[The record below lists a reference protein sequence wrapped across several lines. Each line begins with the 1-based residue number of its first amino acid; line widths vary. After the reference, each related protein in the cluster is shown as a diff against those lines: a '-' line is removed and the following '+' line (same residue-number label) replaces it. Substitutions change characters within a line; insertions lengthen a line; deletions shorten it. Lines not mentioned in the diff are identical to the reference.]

1 MSVYTSERI
10 RQRVNKQLKECKDKM
25 NSCPEHQKFIKL
37 QQASLLCR
45 LFQKHVI
52 IDHETP
58 NGLTRTKAMVSLST
72 PKLVVLNDGTFIEIA
87 SIKNIDI
94 V

>member
-1 MSVYTSERI
+1 MTFTVPDI
-10 RQRVNKQLKECKDKM
+10 RQKVNEQLKECRDKM
-25 NSCPEHQKFIKL
+25 HTCPEHQKFMKL

-58 NGLTRTKAMVSLST
+58 QGMKRTKALVSLST
-72 PKLVVLNDGTFIEIA
+72 PKTVILQDGTFIEID

>member
-1 MSVYTSERI
+1 MPVFTSERI
-10 RQRVNKQLKECKDKM
+10 RQKVNKQLKECKEKI

-37 QQASLLCR
+37 QQAALLCR
-45 LFQKHVI
+45 LFQKQVI
-52 IDHETP
+52 IDHVTP
-58 NGLTRTKAMVSLST
+58 DGLTRTKAMVSLST
-72 PKLVVLNDGTFIEIA
+72 PKLVVLNDGTFIAIE